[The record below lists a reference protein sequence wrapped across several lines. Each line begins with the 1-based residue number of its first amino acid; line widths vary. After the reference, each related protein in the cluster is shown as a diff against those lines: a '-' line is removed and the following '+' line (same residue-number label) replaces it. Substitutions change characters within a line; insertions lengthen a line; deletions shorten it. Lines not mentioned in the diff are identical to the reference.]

1 MSTFDYLYLYS
12 GVHNRLHFTIRLA
25 LEDSSLSMLMRS
37 REQQRRPDIRS
48 RNCLR
53 SKEIGLTSREKHDN

>member
-1 MSTFDYLYLYS
+1 MSTFDYMYLYS

-48 RNCLR
+48 R